1 MATTQV
7 FKLSEYFPDFTL
19 SPERPHFLSLSKQ
32 QPLPGNQVFKGLRL
46 VVMFPLTPP
55 QFFTGCA
62 SLVEDT
68 QNTLPL
74 RNAPDCDVFSSV
86 DVWPVNSVTTSA
98 VVYGSRA
105 FLSEI

>member
-1 MATTQV
+1 MVTTQV
-7 FKLSEYFPDFTL
+7 FKLSESFPDFTL
-19 SPERPHFLSLSKQ
+19 SPERPHLLSLSKQ
-32 QPLPGNQVFKGLRL
+32 HQVSKGWRR
-46 VVMFPLTPP
+46 VVMFTTHTTTI
-55 QFFTGCA
+55 FFTGCA

-86 DVWPVNSVTTSA
+86 DVWPVNSVTASA